1 MASKRMI
8 RREISRTTQQRFEKR
23 EAIRKKLKDPSLD
36 LDEKFALI
44 AQMEKMPRDSSH
56 VRRTNRCQITGR
68 ARGTYRKFELCR
80 NKIRE
85 LAMRGEIPGLVM
97 ASW

>member
-1 MASKRMI
+1 MASKRMV
-8 RREISRTTQQRFEKR
+8 RRETKRTQAQRFEKR

-36 LDEKFALI
+36 LDVKFELI

-56 VRRTNRCQITGR
+56 IRQTNRCQITGR
-68 ARGTYRKFELCR
+68 ARGVYRKFELCR

>member
-8 RREISRTTQQRFEKR
+8 RREISRVKQQRFEKR
-23 EAIRKKLKDPSLD
+23 EAIRKQLKDPDLD
-36 LDEKFALI
+36 LGQKFELI
-44 AQMEKMPRDSSH
+44 RQIEAMPRDSSH
-56 VRRTNRCQITGR
+56 TRRTNRCQITGR
-68 ARGTYRKFELCR
+68 ARGTYRKFQLCR